1 MNLGNYTVKAAE
13 IVQQAQQ
20 LAFNAQ
26 APSIEPAH
34 ILKALIEAP
43 DTPIEYL
50 LKKNNVTLT
59 IVAKK
64 LEELLA
70 TLPRVSGEAAQ
81 QISREANTLLLRTGS
96 CLQLFKDDFVT
107 PEHLLLASV
116 QGGDVV
122 GKLLKNAGLTE
133 GDLITS
139 IKELRKGEKVTSS
152 TQSQQFNALS
162 KYAKNLNDFARQGKL
177 DPVIGRDEEIR
188 RTLHILSR
196 RTKNNPILVGEPGV
210 GKTAIAEGIAHRI
223 INGDV
228 PENLKSKV
236 IYALDMGLL
245 IAGAKYKGE
254 FEERLKAVV
263 KEVGDSNGDIILFID
278 EIHTLVG
285 AGGGEGAM
293 DAANIL
299 KPALSRGEL
308 RAVGATTLNEYQ
320 KYFEKDKA
328 LERRFQKV
336 IIEEPNT
343 EDAISILRGLKDRYE
358 THHHVRIKDEAII
371 AAVELSHRYITD
383 RFLPDKAI
391 DLIDESAAKLRL
403 EMNSMPEELD
413 SLERQIRQLEI
424 EREAIKREN
433 DETKLKELN
442 TEIANLAVQRDTLKA
457 KWVAEKELVDQ
468 LQKAKLTIEQLK
480 QEAERAEREGDYG
493 RVAEIRYGKIKEEE
507 NLVARLSDQLSQET
521 EKRLLKEEVDA
532 EDIAESVAKST
543 GIPVAKMLQSE
554 KDRLISLEDHLHER
568 VVGQEEAITAVS
580 DAIRRSRAGLQDPKR
595 PIGSFIFLGTTG
607 VGKTELAKSLAHF
620 LFDDESMLT
629 RIDMSE
635 YQEKHSVSR
644 LVGAPP
650 GYVGYEEGG
659 QLTEA
664 VRRKPYSVVL
674 LDEIEKAHP
683 DVWNILLQVLDEGR
697 LTDNKGR
704 VVNFKNTIVI
714 MTSNLGSELIMEA
727 FEGVTEKT
735 LSSVTERAKEQ
746 VMQLLRSTIRPEF
759 LNRVDEIIL
768 FQPLLPKELI
778 GILKIQLNGLKQL
791 LAATGI
797 ELRFSE
803 YALRYLSE
811 QGYDLQ
817 MGARPLKR
825 LLQKEIVNSLS
836 KKIVAGEID
845 KSKPVLVDVFD
856 NTVVFRNEVLD
867 KAAT

>member
-96 CLQLFKDDFVT
+96 CLQLFKDEFVT

-116 QGGDVV
+116 QGDDVV

-139 IKELRKGEKVTSS
+139 INELRKGEKVTSS

-263 KEVGDSNGDIILFID
+263 KEVGDSNGEIILFID

-336 IIEEPNT
+336 IIGEPNT

-468 LQKAKLTIEQLK
+468 LQKAKLNIEQLK

-493 RVAEIRYGKIKEEE
+493 KVAEIRYGKIKEEE
-507 NLVARLSDQLSQET
+507 NLVTRLSDQLSQET

-568 VVGQEEAITAVS
+568 VIGQEEAITAVS

-727 FEGVTEKT
+727 FEGVTEKI

-825 LLQKEIVNSLS
+825 LLQKEIVNILS